1 MHASLL
7 PGIHRT
13 SLPGPLNPCLTPA
26 LYAVQLFQHDGAP
39 VAAAPPVFGST
50 APAADMSDSN
60 YHPPGGSGSAGFGG
74 GGPANTLDEP
84 VWETVRHHALLSC
97 DPVIA

>member
-1 MHASLL
+1 MRACLIVVEAYKDTGLQSMVRLCL
-7 PGIHRT
+7 EPA
-13 SLPGPLNPCLTPA
+13 PC
-26 LYAVQLFQHDGAP
+26 AVQLFQHDGAP
-39 VAAAPPVFGST
+39 VAAAPPVFAST

-84 VWETVRHHALLSC
+84 VWETVSHCH
-97 DPVIA
+97 